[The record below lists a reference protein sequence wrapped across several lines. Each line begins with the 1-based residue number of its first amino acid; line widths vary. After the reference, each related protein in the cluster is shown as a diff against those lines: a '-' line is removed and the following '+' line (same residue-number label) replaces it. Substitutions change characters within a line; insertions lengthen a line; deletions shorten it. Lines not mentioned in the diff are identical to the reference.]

1 MTSNSSA
8 GRALIAGF
16 GASVSPP
23 CCLPPVPCACRV
35 PSLLLSSSAIV
46 TEQRP
51 ATMSAR
57 RSRINAPG

>member
-1 MTSNSSA
+1 
-8 GRALIAGF
+8 
-16 GASVSPP
+16 
-23 CCLPPVPCACRV
+23 LPPVPCACRA

-57 RSRINAPG
+57 RSRINGPG